1 MKSEEVLSKSS
12 AERSSLDRG
21 LKQLE
26 DENVDLQRQTG
37 VMQQQLAQLEQEHQ
51 QRYVLLISDTFS
63 VVLNVAVV
71 MVMVMECICVQTD

>member
-37 VMQQQLAQLEQEHQ
+37 IMQQQLAQLEQEHQ
-51 QRYVLLISDTFS
+51 QRYVLLISDMSS
-63 VVLNVAVV
+63 VVL
-71 MVMVMECICVQTD
+71 MSLLLSR